1 MPRSEVHPG
10 GIAMESID
18 SLDSAG
24 SCDSVMSVNSG
35 YSDDNLEH
43 LSAEERAC
51 LMFLEETIESLEVEE
66 DSGLSN
72 DEPERLPSH
81 GNVATKFGHLSSS
94 KSKLDGLGDMGK
106 NIITI
111 KKFISVDIDN
121 YHDKYVHKPPYNN
134 SITERGKDNKPTMNY
149 MVPTPLVLAKNGSAT
164 LSNAG
169 RGTESSA
176 VSTNSETRLTELTGH
191 SLRSPDPDHLD
202 KKPKEEDKKPKK
214 LVSDNKTFQGHF
226 RNKSEISFE
235 VIPPPS
241 DFRDEPLTVGNKKKL
256 VSDQTTKTLLISDQP
271 VEKPDVAPSRPLSNL
286 KDKPQSLSGL
296 PVPDEKITVTSM
308 HSDSRPHPTHL
319 HDQAETKMGPPT
331 VAPKPKKLPSNIV
344 LKQHKASLP
353 SQESN
358 LLTGNE
364 HFTSSS
370 SPDKTTL
377 DPQKVRMEA
386 LKKLG
391 LLKDHLNDSGSTVNP
406 AQSPKLRRSWE
417 TKSANPPN
425 LSNEPKAQPSMPEIL
440 EPRSGPQVGRGYH
453 QRSGSELPPVANRPS
468 PARPAEVKS
477 ATLERSG
484 MGLGSYMASQH
495 ADPSYNTR
503 SFKASNK
510 APASPNQLRNSRPRP
525 ASLGTGKDFI
535 EIQGNRTQTGKS
547 TEPTEHETQRP
558 LPPITQQHTANKLP
572 RSQGISVQI
581 MPKAKTEGDRKEAL
595 RKLGLLKE

>member
-35 YSDDNLEH
+35 YSDDSLEH

-51 LMFLEETIESLEVEE
+51 LMFLEETIESLELEE

-72 DEPERLPSH
+72 DEPESLPSH
-81 GNVATKFGHLSSS
+81 GNVAPKFGHLSSS
-94 KSKLDGLGDMGK
+94 KSKPDD
-106 NIITI
+106 
-111 KKFISVDIDN
+111 
-121 YHDKYVHKPPYNN
+121 VHKPPYNN
-134 SITERGKDNKPTMNY
+134 SITERYSKDNKPTMNY
-149 MVPTPLVLAKNGSAT
+149 MVPTPLVLPKNGSAT
-164 LSNAG
+164 LSSAG

-176 VSTNSETRLTELTGH
+176 VSTNSETRLTETTGH
-191 SLRSPDPDHLD
+191 SLGSPDPDHLD
-202 KKPKEEDKKPKK
+202 KKPKEEDKKPKN

-241 DFRDEPLTVGNKKKL
+241 DFRDELVTVGNKKKL
-256 VSDQTTKTLLISDQP
+256 ESDQTTKTLLRSDQP
-271 VEKPDVAPSRPLSNL
+271 VENPDVAPSRPLSSESLDKLRQKAYLKKTPQNTPDL

-296 PVPDEKITVTSM
+296 PVPDEKITVTSV

-391 LLKDHLNDSGSTVNP
+391 LLKDNLNDSGSTVNP

-425 LSNEPKAQPSMPEIL
+425 LSNEPKAQPAMPEIQ
-440 EPRSGPQVGRGYH
+440 EPRSRPQVARGYH

-535 EIQGNRTQTGKS
+535 EVQGNRTQTGKS

>member
-35 YSDDNLEH
+35 YSDDSLEH

-51 LMFLEETIESLEVEE
+51 LMFLEETIESLELEE

-72 DEPERLPSH
+72 DEPESLPSH
-81 GNVATKFGHLSSS
+81 GNVAPKFGHLSSS
-94 KSKLDGLGDMGK
+94 KSKPDD
-106 NIITI
+106 
-111 KKFISVDIDN
+111 
-121 YHDKYVHKPPYNN
+121 VHKPPYNN
-134 SITERGKDNKPTMNY
+134 SITERYSKDNKPTMNY
-149 MVPTPLVLAKNGSAT
+149 MVPTPLVLPKNGSAT
-164 LSNAG
+164 LSSAG

-176 VSTNSETRLTELTGH
+176 VSTNSETRLTETTGH
-191 SLRSPDPDHLD
+191 SLGSPDPDHLD
-202 KKPKEEDKKPKK
+202 KKPKEEDKKPKN

-241 DFRDEPLTVGNKKKL
+241 DFRDELVTVGNKKKL
-256 VSDQTTKTLLISDQP
+256 ESDQTTKTLLRSDQP
-271 VEKPDVAPSRPLSNL
+271 VENPDVAPSRPLSSESLDKLRQKAYLKKTPQNTPDL

-296 PVPDEKITVTSM
+296 PVPDEKITVTSV

-391 LLKDHLNDSGSTVNP
+391 LLKDNLNDSG
-406 AQSPKLRRSWE
+406 
-417 TKSANPPN
+417 
-425 LSNEPKAQPSMPEIL
+425 
-440 EPRSGPQVGRGYH
+440 PQVARGYH

-535 EIQGNRTQTGKS
+535 EVQGNRTQTGKS